1 MSGCV
6 LISQLSRNGRGVRR
20 GRDRSVI
27 LHAGVCF
34 VAYNHRMKNI
44 QGRLALATRLRLIHP
59 LHHRAILLFRLI
71 ILMVQ
76 FAQLLVPLKQHR
88 YQIHLL

>member
-1 MSGCV
+1 MGGACGEVGIVV
-6 LISQLSRNGRGVRR
+6 LYYTLC
-20 GRDRSVI
+20 
-27 LHAGVCF
+27 GVCF
-34 VAYNHRMKNI
+34 VAYNHRLKNI

-59 LHHRAILLFRLI
+59 LHHCAILLFRLI